1 MGSAFLPYSGPV
13 FERCVNIA
21 KTSIVQ
27 YQTWQQNPELDEPD
41 RTFLVVALDLLSG
54 LTQGLGIFLV
64 NNNLTGIQGPL
75 GATAAEASWL
85 TTAYF
90 ATALSAAVLLTKMRL
105 QFGLRR
111 FAEWGIVVYLLIS
124 VVHLVA
130 QDLSSAIAARAA
142 LGFAASPLTTLAILY
157 MLEAVPKR
165 LAPVGLLF
173 GFATLQFGAPLSR
186 ILSESLLQNASW
198 QGLQLL
204 DVALACACLAAIV
217 SVRLT
222 PPPLMK
228 VLNRGD
234 AVSFL
239 FYATGLA
246 LLCVVCTQGRVNW
259 WTDTAW
265 LGVCLAGSI
274 GSLGL
279 YVLIELRR
287 ARPLLDL
294 RWLCSP
300 YMLRL
305 TFAVLLF
312 RIVLS
317 EQPTGAITLM
327 NTLGFNNDQMHP
339 LFGWVAFGTA
349 VGFLLSLLA
358 LPTRSFRMPG
368 LTALVLIFAA
378 ALLDGDSTSLTRP
391 NDLYFSQTLLAIG
404 TAMFL
409 SSSLLLGFI
418 PVIMDGM
425 KNIVSFLAVFSASQQ
440 LGSLIGSAWLST
452 FLADRQK
459 LHYAKLLEPL
469 ILADPQAAARIAQG
483 AAAYAGVVNDPV
495 QRGALGVAS
504 LAQQATRESFVLAY
518 NDLFQLVALL
528 SASTFVWLAYVA
540 VRNHL
545 RTTAAAKAVID
556 AAVRADA
563 DAVSRVTST
572 PSTGA
577 T

>member
-1 MGSAFLPYSGPV
+1 
-13 FERCVNIA
+13 
-21 KTSIVQ
+21 
-27 YQTWQQNPELDEPD
+27 
-41 RTFLVVALDLLSG
+41 
-54 LTQGLGIFLV
+54 
-64 NNNLTGIQGPL
+64 
-75 GATAAEASWL
+75 
-85 TTAYF
+85 
-90 ATALSAAVLLTKMRL
+90 
-105 QFGLRR
+105 
-111 FAEWGIVVYLLIS
+111 
-124 VVHLVA
+124 
-130 QDLSSAIAARAA
+130 
-142 LGFAASPLTTLAILY
+142 
-157 MLEAVPKR
+157 
-165 LAPVGLLF
+165 
-173 GFATLQFGAPLSR
+173 
-186 ILSESLLQNASW
+186 
-198 QGLQLL
+198 
-204 DVALACACLAAIV
+204 
-217 SVRLT
+217 
-222 PPPLMK
+222 
-228 VLNRGD
+228 
-234 AVSFL
+234 
-239 FYATGLA
+239 
-246 LLCVVCTQGRVNW
+246 
-259 WTDTAW
+259 
-265 LGVCLAGSI
+265 
-274 GSLGL
+274 
-279 YVLIELRR
+279 
-287 ARPLLDL
+287 
-294 RWLCSP
+294 
-300 YMLRL
+300 MLRL

-339 LFGWVAFGTA
+339 LFGWVALGTA

-358 LPTRSFRMPG
+358 LPTRSFRIPA

-378 ALLDGDSTSLTRP
+378 ALLDGDSSSLTRP

-459 LHYAKLLEPL
+459 LHYAQLLEPL

-518 NDLFQLVALL
+518 NDLFQFVALL
-528 SASTFVWLAYVA
+528 SAGTFVWLAYFA

-545 RTTAAAKAVID
+545 RTTAAAKAVVD

-563 DAVSRVTST
+563 DAVSAVTSAA
-572 PSTGA
+572 STAA